1 MPPKRKRGRGLP
13 PRSLVSSKSR
23 LERNL
28 QKIEAMPP
36 RIPPPPNYG
45 IIMENIRQDTDMLLK
60 YAQTTEDKLKY
71 TQIIF
76 NIGQMYLWHPWKV
89 GTLTKEGARDYILG
103 KAMQAENDQY
113 EYILMIERDNS
124 LKKTLD
130 KLGATDLIYKKPNSL
145 GLRIRIPRQKP
156 KPYRDYANATQ
167 V

>member
-23 LERNL
+23 LKHNL

-45 IIMENIRQDTDMLLK
+45 MIMENIRQDTDMLLK

-89 GTLTKEGARDYILG
+89 GTLTKEGASDYILG

-130 KLGATDLIYKKPNSL
+130 KLLQ
-145 GLRIRIPRQKP
+145 RIFLFLQTCRE
-156 KPYRDYANATQ
+156 
-167 V
+167 